1 MSLRSWV
8 FVGTAI
14 VALQAVVLY
23 LMGQPLISASGIVK
37 LWHGVVLSSENSQ
50 QISDWYTFS
59 HVIHG
64 FLFYAGLWL
73 VFPRMSIGMRLT
85 LAVGIEIGWEL
96 LENTDAIIN
105 RYREQALA
113 QGYTG
118 DSVINSVCDTLA
130 MVVGFVLAWRFP
142 VWASVA
148 ALIAIEVLMLY
159 FIRDSL
165 TLNVIQLL
173 HPVGWISD
181 WQAGRI

>member
-1 MSLRSWV
+1 MQTRVWILIGLFLIGV
-8 FVGTAI
+8 
-14 VALQAVVLY
+14 QAVVLY
-23 LMGQPLISASGIVK
+23 FMGQPPISASGVVK

-73 VFPRMSIGMRLT
+73 LFPRMSVGMRFA
-85 LAVGIEIGWEL
+85 LAVGVEVCWEL
-96 LENTDAIIN
+96 FENTDFIIN

-130 MVVGFVLAWRFP
+130 MCLGFIAARRLP
-142 VWASVA
+142 MWASIVA
-148 ALIAIEVLMLY
+148 LVAIEALMLY
-159 FIRDSL
+159 WIRDSL
-165 TLNVIQLL
+165 TLNIIQLL
-173 HPVGWISD
+173 HPVQWITS
-181 WQAGRI
+181 WQASS